1 MMSEGVLFTF
11 GSVIF
16 FIVFGGATLY
26 GMSTLRKYQKS
37 ENS

>member
-1 MMSEGVLFTF
+1 MSEGVLFTF

>member
-1 MMSEGVLFTF
+1 MSEGVLFSF
-11 GSVIF
+11 GAVIF
-16 FIVFGGATLY
+16 FIVVGGATLY

>member
-1 MMSEGVLFTF
+1 MSEGLLFTF

-26 GMSTLRKYQKS
+26 GMATLRKFQEDQK
-37 ENS
+37 

>member
-1 MMSEGVLFTF
+1 MSEGLLFTF

-26 GMSTLRKYQKS
+26 GMATLRKFQ
-37 ENS
+37 EDQ